1 MFANDTTK
9 ETYPLMRC
17 AMTSKVVI
25 QEDGYD
31 DGPNGAEKPV
41 AEMVGR
47 WCMKWEMIYTHYE
60 IEWFRESTLR
70 LLGETSLSR
79 RDGMMNPGIPLI
91 GRAQGS

>member
-47 WCMKWEMIYTHYE
+47 
-60 IEWFRESTLR
+60 
-70 LLGETSLSR
+70 
-79 RDGMMNPGIPLI
+79 
-91 GRAQGS
+91 